1 MVESVTYQ
9 GRRVSLRIPEAQA
22 LEAQAIERGQATLQR
37 SLDRMTSFF
46 AEQNRIQAKVE
57 GEEYG
62 AANAPTLQ
70 QIQAARET
78 GEELKLP
85 GNKNTLFGRAA
96 RQAAATVVSSE
107 LELAAR
113 TEMNNAILDFE
124 TRQAN
129 PAGLQDK
136 LDAIIQGYS
145 STFDES
151 VPSMARSMKAKLA
164 LTANAKYASY
174 HSSFITKQQEDSKSN
189 WMGSKLLQFD
199 AFNDLFKVGIQ
210 TGEGDERTPVTPN
223 IIAALKANDISEME
237 ARNFSAASIKSYSDA
252 FDRRVLAAANK
263 NLSDVVLTQPDAHKI
278 IRRIQSNNLSSLP
291 ENVRTSL
298 AILQDADVSLNDIS
312 RGLRTGLTE
321 QINFQNALDENV
333 EKNTENNEKIFI
345 SNAERALLIGDTES
359 FESNLNQ
366 LRTTNPAEADRLL
379 TEQIKAGGRRT
390 QSDIE
395 AQKFLIDLGDMLT
408 IEDVASVRD
417 LLSNEDRVKFSNR
430 ADTLQDEETKSAITI
445 MRGKFDLPEGY
456 KPVSDQ
462 DPNFKKSAVFSRLV
476 GRLTERVETAKR
488 QGKDIDAIAEVN
500 LLVADVGDE
509 FNEALSGLVKKSALN
524 VLETYST
531 YTEDDLT
538 ELTTGLSYL
547 RKLKTK
553 VLTDGKEAYPSALSR
568 GRTQTDIIQKLNA
581 EISAI
586 EKAIGE

>member
-9 GRRVSLRIPEAQA
+9 GRRVALRIPDAQA
-22 LEAQAIERGQATLQR
+22 FEAQAIERGQATLQR

-46 AEQNRIQAKVE
+46 AEQNRIQAKIE

-62 AANAPTLQ
+62 AANAPTLK

-151 VPSMARSMKAKLA
+151 VPSMARSMKAKLS

-210 TGEGDERTPVTPN
+210 TGEGDERTPITPN

-252 FDRRVLAAANK
+252 FDRRVLAAANA
-263 NLSDVVLTQPDAHKI
+263 NLSDIVLTHPQADKI
-278 IRRIQSNNLSSLP
+278 IRRIQFNNLSDLP
-291 ENVRTSL
+291 ENIKTSL

-333 EKNTENNEKIFI
+333 EKNTEANEKLHT
-345 SNAERALLIGDTES
+345 SRAERALLIGDTQI
-359 FESNLNQ
+359 FNIAVNQ
-366 LRTTNPAEADRLL
+366 LAETNLAEADRLK
-379 TEQIKAGGRRT
+379 EEFIQAGGRRT

-395 AQKFLIDLGDMLT
+395 AKNFLIDRGDLLT
-408 IEDVASVRD
+408 IEDVASQRN
-417 LLSNEDRVKFSNR
+417 LLSNEDRVKFSNL

-462 DPNFKKSAVFSRLV
+462 DPNFKKAQVFNRLI
-476 GRLTERVETAKR
+476 GRLTSEVEASKR
-488 QGKDIDAIAEVN
+488 LGKDVDAIS
-500 LLVADVGDE
+500 LVDKLIGEIDVEFDDAMMGLKRKTAQSVLDKFINVPDADVSNFE
-509 FNEALSGLVKKSALN
+509 S
-524 VLETYST
+524 
-531 YTEDDLT
+531 
-538 ELTTGLSYL
+538 GLSYL
-547 RKLKTK
+547 KQLRTK
-553 VLTDGKEAYPSALSR
+553 VQQEGESAFPTGILQGASKR
-568 GRTQTDIIQKLNA
+568 LILDFLDNSIIAL
-581 EISAI
+581 E
-586 EKAIGE
+586 GVL

>member
-1 MVESVTYQ
+1 MVESVLYQ

-333 EKNTENNEKIFI
+333 EKNTEANEKIFT

>member
-1 MVESVTYQ
+1 MVESVLYQ

-312 RGLRTGLTE
+312 KGLRDGLTE
-321 QINFQNALDENV
+321 QIKFQNDLDENV
-333 EKNTENNEKIFI
+333 EKNTEANEKIFI

-359 FESNLNQ
+359 FESSINKLQ
-366 LRTTNPAEADRLL
+366 TTNPAEADRLL

-395 AQKFLIDLGDMLT
+395 AKNFLIDRGDALT
-408 IEDVASVRD
+408 IEDVASVID
-417 LLSNEDRVKFSNR
+417 ELSNEDRVKFSNR
-430 ADTLQDEETKSAITI
+430 ADTLQDEETRSAISI
-445 MRGKFDLPEGY
+445 MRGKFELPEGY
-456 KPVSDQ
+456 KPVSDA
-462 DPNFKKSAVFSRLV
+462 DPNFKKAQVFNRLI
-476 GRLTERVETAKR
+476 GRLTSEVETSKR
-488 QGKDIDAIAEVN
+488 LGKDVDAIS
-500 LLVADVGDE
+500 LVDKLIGEIDVEFDDAMMGLKRNSAQSVLDKFINVPEADVSNFE
-509 FNEALSGLVKKSALN
+509 S
-524 VLETYST
+524 
-531 YTEDDLT
+531 
-538 ELTTGLSYL
+538 GLSYL
-547 RKLKTK
+547 KQLRTK
-553 VLTDGKEAYPSALSR
+553 VQREGKSAFPTGILQGASKR
-568 GRTQTDIIQKLNA
+568 LILDFLDNSIIAL
-581 EISAI
+581 E
-586 EKAIGE
+586 GVL

>member
-1 MVESVTYQ
+1 MVESVLYQ

-113 TEMNNAILDFE
+113 TEMNNAVLDFE

-312 RGLRTGLTE
+312 KGLRDGLTE
-321 QINFQNALDENV
+321 QIKFQNDLDENV
-333 EKNTENNEKIFI
+333 EKNTEANEKIFI

-395 AQKFLIDLGDMLT
+395 AKNFLIDRGDALT
-408 IEDVASVRD
+408 IEDVASVID
-417 LLSNEDRVKFSNR
+417 ELSNEDRVKFSNR
-430 ADTLQDEETKSAITI
+430 ADTLQDEETRSAISI
-445 MRGKFDLPEGY
+445 MRGKFELPEGY
-456 KPVSDQ
+456 KPVSDA
-462 DPNFKKSAVFSRLV
+462 DPNFKKAQVFNRLV
-476 GRLTERVETAKR
+476 GRLTSEVEASKR
-488 QGKDIDAIAEVN
+488 LGKDIDAIS
-500 LLVADVGDE
+500 LVDKLIGEIDTEFDDAMMGLKKKNAQIVLDTFTNVPDADVSSFE
-509 FNEALSGLVKKSALN
+509 S
-524 VLETYST
+524 
-531 YTEDDLT
+531 
-538 ELTTGLSYL
+538 GLSYL
-547 RKLKTK
+547 KQLRTK
-553 VLTDGKEAYPSALSR
+553 VQREGKSAFPTGILQGANER
-568 GRTQTDIIQKLNA
+568 FILQFLDNQI
-581 EISAI
+581 
-586 EKAIGE
+586 KALEGVL